1 METQEAID
9 PNAQASSADDSVT
22 WGLKEVLVGIVVIL
36 LMWAG
41 AQSAGSAA
49 ALVATDDGGSVSPIL
64 TVVSVVVAIVLA
76 AIGWLLLRL
85 FNIPRGYLLPAA
97 AVAFAV
103 IGVAVWLAPSEGF
116 FYNAATWMLPSV
128 AYYGLGAYMVYNI
141 VAGDG
146 GWSQAVRKIQ
156 FRMPRNADDYLWAA
170 GIFALTWIAVRAW
183 IMSMNAINAP
193 EWLLVP
199 DNASVAIGTYGLFLL
214 VVVSVVTAPIA
225 EELAFRG
232 LMFKGLIS
240 STGFVGAVLI
250 SSVLFALVHI
260 QAGFGILPATFI
272 IALGMVWIYH
282 KTRSMGLAIIA
293 HSLSNAI
300 TLFIVLAFGSAF

>member
-49 ALVATDDGGSVSPIL
+49 ALVTTDDGGSVSPIL

-85 FNIPRGYLLPAA
+85 FNIPRGYLLPVS

-103 IGVAVWLAPSEGF
+103 IGVAVFVAPSEGF
-116 FYNAATWMLPSV
+116 FYNVATWFLPPA

-141 VAGDG
+141 AAGDG
-146 GWSQAVRKIQ
+146 GWSQAVQKIQ
-156 FRMPRNADDYLWAA
+156 LRIPKNLNDYIWAL
-170 GIFALTWIAVRAW
+170 GIFAITWVAVWAW
-183 IMSMNAINAP
+183 AQGMIRIDAP
-193 EWLLVP
+193 DWLRVP
-199 DNASVAIGTYGLFLL
+199 DNASGNVNSNGIVLVFLL
-214 VVVSVVTAPIA
+214 SVVVASIA
-225 EELAFRG
+225 EEMAFRG

-260 QAGFGILPATFI
+260 QAGFGALPATFI
-272 IALGMVWIYH
+272 VALGMVWIYH